1 MILCDARRFGRISRL
16 STLRVM
22 AGFCALSLAI
32 GCKNGSQPTPSTAS
46 PAASASNS
54 QNAPAPTATTPQ
66 PAAQQ
71 SAPQAAPP
79 KPVEKPK
86 KPFSEM
92 TAMEV
97 AQNPAE
103 YGFKKTATMND
114 GVMSGSDAY
123 NDDLSMVIGRNE
135 QWQLAKKDGKVLVL
149 TVHVENGKPARARWA
164 GFNRALNNGGNT
176 GRI

>member
-1 MILCDARRFGRISRL
+1 MILCDARRLGRISRL

-22 AGFCALSLAI
+22 AGFCALPLAI
-32 GCKNGSQPTPSTAS
+32 GCHNGSQPTPSAAS

-54 QNAPAPTATTPQ
+54 QNTPAPAATTPQ
-66 PAAQQ
+66 QAAQQ

-97 AQNPAE
+97 AQNPAA
-103 YGFKKTATMND
+103 YGFKIGGEMND
-114 GVMSGSDAY
+114 GVMSGREAY
-123 NDDLSMVIGRNE
+123 NADLSMVIGINK
-135 QWQLAKKDGKVLVL
+135 QWLRTDPGGKVRVL
-149 TVHVENGKPARARWA
+149 TVHYDKSGKVLNARWG
-164 GFNRALNNGGNT
+164 GF
-176 GRI
+176 